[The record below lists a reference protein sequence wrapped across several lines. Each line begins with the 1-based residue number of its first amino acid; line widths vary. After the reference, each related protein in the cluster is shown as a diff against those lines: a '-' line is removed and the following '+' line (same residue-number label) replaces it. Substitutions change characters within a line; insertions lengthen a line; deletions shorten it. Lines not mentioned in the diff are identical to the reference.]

1 MANPIANM
9 VVNAKDNVN
18 KIKEAYSS
26 GFEKGINKGPIEL
39 PFVGMLTGAT
49 DGAVGTTSNLADFGT
64 GGAMGTGGSDASAT
78 DSTFKDTSENI
89 ASGGSKVINIA
100 VNVAK
105 LVGIENVST
114 TTIKENTVDA
124 AEAVRKEMN
133 KILNGGLYVANA

>member
-1 MANPIANM
+1 
-9 VVNAKDNVN
+9 
-18 KIKEAYSS
+18 
-26 GFEKGINKGPIEL
+26 
-39 PFVGMLTGAT
+39 MLTGAT

-64 GGAMGTGGSDASAT
+64 SGNVGSGSDAGAT
-78 DSTFKDTSENI
+78 DNTFKDTSENI